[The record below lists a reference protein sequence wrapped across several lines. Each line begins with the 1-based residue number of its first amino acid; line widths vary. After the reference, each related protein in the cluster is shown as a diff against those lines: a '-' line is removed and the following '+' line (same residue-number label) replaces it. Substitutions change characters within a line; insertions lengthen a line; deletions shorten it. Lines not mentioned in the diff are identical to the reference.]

1 MGHGRANICKKCIT
15 TNKNVFAS
23 SLELL
28 ILVKVEKTKR
38 HSWYKSYK
46 TSNLINGVVLHFIGF
61 SWKKRAV
68 TRRGHYFYFL
78 YSEKSTT
85 LHLNMIQMWM
95 QLIFFELFWEKY
107 TTYWIT
113 AFLWSCQKNFR
124 QCSWNQKFFAIKS
137 KCYIS

>member
-61 SWKKRAV
+61 SWKKRAF
-68 TRRGHYFYFL
+68 TRRGHCYFYFM

-85 LHLNMIQMWM
+85 LHLHMIQMWK
-95 QLIFFELFWEKY
+95 QLISFELFWEKY
-107 TTYWIT
+107 TTYLYNLYT
-113 AFLWSCQKNFR
+113 AFLWSCQKNVR
-124 QCSWNQKFFAIKS
+124 QSSWNQVF
-137 KCYIS
+137 CN